1 MKRKT
6 LLPRRRGS
14 ALIMVLGMLA
24 ILMLMAIAFG
34 TFVRTER
41 SGSTNLKN
49 GAVARNALYTAVG
62 RVIEAIDLSFDSP
75 DGDWPVAVWP
85 NPWIASSKYTDDDF
99 VISDKRGTL
108 DKHDDGTSLTQN
120 QRNRLAQHEDA
131 TMARVLTDE
140 IARYLSPAQLA
151 LARNAKCK
159 WAPLNGAITATKR
172 NASRDGGLLGDIGRP
187 EGDDLIG
194 RYAFVVLDTTG
205 LPDMNAIGLNDQG
218 PEKRDPS
225 DPTTF
230 VLPAASVAGTVEDA
244 RRKANNDPPYAF
256 TSFVKDLDDFADNR
270 MFASLADARET
281 CSSATFDTGPF
292 SKGDVLPADLFAGFS
307 PSLEELNPAGL
318 PKIAFPSQKD
328 FGAYPNEAVKALF
341 GRVFSAMVAVFAR
354 SREAAEEGTA
364 TTYANDQMTIFPG
377 TAWQYKLNR
386 SALAA
391 VSIMDG
397 VDGDNTPGWCDN
409 TSASVNYWNL
419 FGYDPDHNNDY
430 NQKKNRVSAPHEV
443 GGRTPAEYVLA
454 DVNGQKDSDLRGNR
468 LNFPC
473 TESAYLV
480 DSVSAWI
487 TWKKPNQREL
497 DAADDGESYAYS
509 ATFHVKALV
518 RCANTTDETSKHT
531 PKLKMEWF
539 VLPGEPREKYSTK
552 YKGEEILENDLEW
565 EDEDEEKL
573 IDWDDLF
580 EYTAKKKQPVRGH
593 PRETDWEKG
602 SSTDDRNLTD
612 APIISIEDEFDFEV
626 EVQAVAGPDED
637 GDGEPDDWKFLPPTR
652 AQYDLD
658 DAYGDYGPGGTHP
671 KSKSHIQDV
680 FIPVAVKIYVQ
691 DMKSSTGNDF
701 VDVQQVP
708 APALEADS
716 AKGWWVRVNPCVY
729 HGPESSFTGA
739 DDPWGDPEDGKGNA
753 GGWAFCLA
761 PPFAFDTTS
770 LRDPYG
776 ENAQMNFWVGDLMSR
791 SEEGA
796 GVGSGGYSASDNVLE
811 SLFWTGKGN
820 NKGNAMFSESFLAG
834 SAAVGGTAVSTL
846 QENWLSDYANYSKYK
861 NASDMTAAQKAAG
874 QKAGPFGVWLD
885 RGSNPF
891 MPDFLH
897 KAGKSREVFHKEIDE
912 TLSLTELYSRIPAA
926 GYKCAA
932 DLGNAMCGPFE
943 TLSLFKT
950 WRATGGSDFHPVLD
964 YFATESDRYPST
976 NDIRKYVVNGGG
988 EFKPDK
994 GDMDWKGLSREGD
1007 DLFSAAHNGRV
1018 NLNLPRLVRAGN
1030 PPTRGER
1037 CSPARCNP
1045 FPAAMV
1051 FNGAKVFSKKEQ
1063 GGSPSPRWIGE
1074 EEAFKL
1080 AFDVCQMLEGLGT
1093 GDESLRDVS
1102 WGESLR
1108 FSTSSNS
1115 VRRPF
1120 VRNISFLGQGK
1131 GDDNLLLSDF
1141 LAYRLE
1147 GSGTK
1152 GHYPQNDADR
1162 EGLLRATADGFCTRG
1177 QTFLAIIRADAYSP
1191 KFGENK
1197 SAEDGSTLATTHAL
1211 VELFRD
1217 PVAARAPDGSLPVD
1231 EDGNPIVYHNWYIR
1245 SFRVF

>member
-75 DGDWPVAVWP
+75 DGDWPASVWP

-99 VISDKRGTL
+99 VISEKRGSL
-108 DKHDDGTSLTQN
+108 DRHEDRPDLTQN
-120 QRNRLAQHEDA
+120 ERNRLAQHEDD

-159 WAPLNGAITATKR
+159 WAPLNGAITATER

-187 EGDDLIG
+187 KGDDLIG
-194 RYAFVVLDTTG
+194 RYAFIVLDTTG

-230 VLPAASVAGTVEDA
+230 VLPTASVAGTVEDA
-244 RRKANNDPPYAF
+244 YHKAENKPPYAF
-256 TSFVKDLDDFADNR
+256 TSFVRNLDDFADNR
-270 MFASLADARET
+270 MFASLADARAT
-281 CSSATFDTGPF
+281 CSAATFDNGPF
-292 SKGDVLPADLFAGFS
+292 RKGDVLPADLFSGFS
-307 PSLEELNPAGL
+307 PSLAELNPAGL
-318 PKIAFPSQKD
+318 PKIVLPSQKD
-328 FGAYPNEAVKALF
+328 FNGYSESAAKSLF

-354 SREAAEEGTA
+354 SRASDPDNGVASLSTRPPEHEYGW
-364 TTYANDQMTIFPG
+364 DHMTIFPG
-377 TAWQYKLNR
+377 TDWQYNLNR

-397 VDGDNTPGWCDN
+397 LDGDNSPGK
-409 TSASVNYWNL
+409 SVVNDGQPKYWTY
-419 FGYDPDHNNDY
+419 FGNE
-430 NQKKNRVSAPHEV
+430 KVSAPHEV
-443 GGRTPAEYVLA
+443 GGVMPAETVLA
-454 DVNGQKDSDLRGNR
+454 GVSKADVRNNQ

-473 TESAYLV
+473 TESAFLL
-480 DSVSAWI
+480 DSVGAWI
-487 TWKKPNQREL
+487 TWKKPGKDFGN
-497 DAADDGESYAYS
+497 ADDGETYDYE
-509 ATFHVKALV
+509 ATLHVKALV

-531 PKLKMEWF
+531 PNLRMEWF
-539 VLPGEPREKYSTK
+539 VMTGEPRDGYSSRAGNDK
-552 YKGEEILENDLEW
+552 IQEDDLDWEND
-565 EDEDEEKL
+565 DGDKL

-580 EYTAKKKQPVRGH
+580 VYSTKRKQPVRGH
-593 PRETDWEKG
+593 PRDTEWQAG
-602 SSTDDRNLTD
+602 SATDDKNRTD
-612 APIISIEDEFDFEV
+612 ATILSIEDEFSFNV
-626 EVQAVAGPDED
+626 TVAAVSKLDD
-637 GDGEPDDWKFLPPTR
+637 DGEPEDWMFLPPTR
-652 AQYDLD
+652 AEYDLD
-658 DAYGDYGPGGTHP
+658 DDTYEDYGPDGKRP
-671 KSKSHIQDV
+671 KALKHSEDI
-680 FIPVAVKIYVQ
+680 FLPVAVKVYIQ
-691 DMKSSTGNDF
+691 DKKGSGAF

-708 APALEADS
+708 APALESDS
-716 AKGWWVRVNPCVY
+716 SKGWWVRVNPCVY
-729 HGPESSFTGA
+729 HGPGSDFSGA
-739 DDPWGDPEDGKGNA
+739 GDPWGDPEKGKGNA

-770 LRDPYG
+770 LRDPYC
-776 ENAQMNFWVGDLMSR
+776 ENKEMNFWVGDLMSR
-791 SEEGA
+791 SSSGA
-796 GVGSGGYSASDNVLE
+796 GGVGSGGSDAADEVLKG
-811 SLFWTGKGN
+811 LFWEKG
-820 NKGNAMFSESFLAG
+820 GNANFSENFVAG
-834 SAAVGGTAVSTL
+834 NTGVGGTGLSTL
-846 QENWLSDYANYSKYK
+846 QENWLTDYNTYNKY
-861 NASDMTAAQKAAG
+861 ASSTVLTKTQREAG
-874 QKAGPFGVWLD
+874 RRAGPFGVWLD
-885 RGSNPF
+885 RSNEKQTPSTEDRRRF

-897 KAGKSREVFHKEIDE
+897 KAGKSRKVFHDEIEE
-912 TLSLTELYSRIPAA
+912 TLSSSEFYSRIPAS

-950 WRATGGSDFHPVLD
+950 WRTTQGSDFHPVLD

-1018 NLNLPRLVRAGN
+1018 NLNLPRLVQAAEPPSRGA
-1030 PPTRGER
+1030 PCSPTRY
-1037 CSPARCNP
+1037 NP

-1051 FNGAKVFSKKEQ
+1051 FNGAKVFSKNQE
-1063 GGSPSPRWIGE
+1063 GSPTPRWIGE
-1074 EEAFKL
+1074 EEAFTL
-1080 AFDVCQMLEGLGT
+1080 AFDVCRMLEGLGT

-1108 FSTSSNS
+1108 FSSSSNS

-1120 VRNISFLGQGK
+1120 VRNISFLEQGK
-1131 GDDNLLLSDF
+1131 GDDNPLLSDF

-1147 GSGTK
+1147 GTGSK

-1177 QTFLAIIRADAYSP
+1177 QTFLAIVRADAYSP

-1217 PVAARAPDGSLPVD
+1217 PVPARAPDGSLPVD